1 MSRPLIGLP
10 GRRKL
15 GRSIDGFPAILDD
28 IEIDLYLADY
38 AKGVLEAG
46 GLPVNLPIDADP
58 RDFADHLDGVLL
70 TGGADIGPERYGHAA
85 ETDLFP
91 PETERDDFEFAL
103 LERAIE
109 RELPVLGICRGLQ
122 LINIH
127 AGGTLHQDVPPHAR
141 YDVAPDVAAHVV
153 EFVEGSMLR
162 DLYGERRPVNSLH
175 HQTVREL
182 GGGLKATGLA
192 DDGTVEGL
200 ESDDG
205 RLLAVQWHPEMMRTR
220 ADDPVFGWLVQEAIA
235 RSA

>member
-15 GRSIDGFPAILDD
+15 AGAINGFPATMAH

-38 AKGVLEAG
+38 SKGVLEAG

-91 PETERDDFEFAL
+91 PEVERDDFEFAL
-103 LERAIE
+103 LSSAVE

-141 YDVAPDVAAHVV
+141 FDVGPETEAHPV
-153 EFVEGSMLR
+153 EFVEGSVLH
-162 DLYGERRPVNSLH
+162 DLYGGHRQVNSLH
-175 HQTVREL
+175 HQTVLDL
-182 GGGLKATGLA
+182 GAGLKATGTS
-192 DDGTVEGL
+192 DDGTVEGI

-205 RLLAVQWHPEMMRTR
+205 RLLAVQWHPEMMRSR
-220 ADDPVFGWLVQEAIA
+220 ADDPVFGWLVEAA
-235 RSA
+235 TTRSA